1 MDERGARREAF
12 HKAIE
17 IAKAEQDAAEKE
29 LRYGGLSA
37 STRER
42 AGVRRNTAR
51 AIGARIR
58 REMNK

>member
-1 MDERGARREAF
+1 MDEKGTRNEAF
-12 HKAIE
+12 RKALE

-29 LRYGGLSA
+29 LRYKGLSA

-42 AGVRRNTAR
+42 ASVRRNTAK
-51 AIGARIR
+51 AIGARIQ